1 MSQQSAA
8 TTYDVVL
15 VGGGIMSATLGT
27 FLKQLQP
34 DWSIA
39 LYENLNQAGLEA
51 SDPWNN
57 AGTGH
62 AALCELNYSPMG
74 PDGKV
79 DPTKAV
85 GINERFQISRQF
97 WSYLVNEGK
106 LGDPKTFINPLP
118 HMSFVWGDEHADYLK
133 TRHES
138 LSQQPL
144 FETMEYSEDPDT
156 IRDWAP
162 LLIDGRQGG
171 QRIAASR
178 QTNGTDVD
186 FGSLTRQLTTNLANS
201 GVDVRFG
208 HKVTSVDRGTDGR
221 WELKVKNKAAGETF
235 TARARFAFLG
245 AGGGALHLLQSSGI
259 PEAKGFGGF
268 PVSGQFLKCTDESV
282 INRHMAKVYG
292 QAAVGAPPMS
302 VPHLDTRFVDGRR
315 SLLFGPY
322 AGFSTN
328 FLKSSSYLDLPFS
341 VRTHN
346 LLPMLNV
353 AKDNVDLVKYLLTEL
368 TKNQAKKVEALRNFY
383 PEADG
388 GDWEMITAGQR
399 VQVMKKDPKKGG
411 VLQFGTEVV
420 TAADGTI
427 GALLGASPGASTAAP
442 IMVDLLKSCFPAQ
455 TDAWTPKL
463 KEMIPSFGRSLNEDR
478 SLMNEVEQATSAALK
493 LG

>member
-1 MSQQSAA
+1 MTQQSAA

-27 FLKQLQP
+27 LLQQLQP

-39 LYENLNQAGLEA
+39 LFENLNQAGLEA

-62 AALCELNYSPMG
+62 AALCELNYSPRG
-74 PDGKV
+74 ADGTV
-79 DPTKAV
+79 DPAKAV
-85 GINERFQISRQF
+85 GINERFQVTRQF
-97 WSYLVNEGK
+97 WSYLVKEGK
-106 LGDPKTFINPLP
+106 IGDPKTFINPLP
-118 HMSFVWGDEHADYLK
+118 HMSFVWGDDHAEYLK
-133 TRHES
+133 TRHAS

-156 IRDWAP
+156 IREWAP
-162 LLIDGRQGG
+162 LLVDGRKGG
-171 QRIAASR
+171 QRLAASR

-186 FGSLTRQLTTNLANS
+186 FGSLTRQLTTNLTNS

-208 HKVTSVDRGTDGR
+208 HQVNSVDRGTDGR
-221 WELKVKNKAAGETF
+221 WELKVKNKAAGETS
-235 TARARFAFLG
+235 TARARFVFLG

-259 PEAKGFGGF
+259 PESKGFGGF
-268 PVSGQFLKCTDESV
+268 PVSGKFLRCTDETIV
-282 INRHMAKVYG
+282 NQHMAKVYG
-292 QAAVGAPPMS
+292 QASVGAPPMS

-322 AGFSTN
+322 GGFSSN
-328 FLKSSSYLDLPFS
+328 FLKSSSYLDLPLS
-341 VRTHN
+341 VRPHN

-353 AKDNVDLVKYLLTEL
+353 AKDNVGLVKYLITEV
-368 TKNQAKKVEALRNFY
+368 TKSQSKKMEALQDFY
-383 PEADG
+383 PLADG
-388 GDWEMITAGQR
+388 ADWEMITAGQR

-420 TAADGTI
+420 TAADGSI

-442 IMVDLLKSCFPAQ
+442 IMVDLLERCFPAKM
-455 TDAWTPKL
+455 DAWKPKL
-463 KEMIPSFGRSLNEDR
+463 QEMIPSLGHRLNEDR
-478 SLMNEVEQATSAALK
+478 TLMDEVEQATVTALK
-493 LG
+493 LA

>member
-27 FLKQLQP
+27 FLQQLQP
-34 DWSIA
+34 DWSIG
-39 LYENLNQAGLEA
+39 LFENLNQAGLES

-62 AALCELNYSPMG
+62 AALCELNYSPLG
-74 PDGKV
+74 ADGTV
-79 DPTKAV
+79 DPTKALA
-85 GINERFQISRQF
+85 INEQFQVSRQF

-118 HMSFVWGDEHADYLK
+118 HMSFVWGNDHADYLK

-138 LSQQPL
+138 LSANPL
-144 FETMEYSEDPDT
+144 FETMEYTEDPDT
-156 IRDWAP
+156 IRGWAP
-162 LLIDGRQGG
+162 LLIDGRKGG
-171 QRIAASR
+171 QRLAASR

-221 WELKVKNKAAGETF
+221 WELKVKNKAAGESF
-235 TARARFAFLG
+235 TARARFVFLG

-259 PEAKGFGGF
+259 PEGKGFGGF
-268 PVSGQFLKCTDESV
+268 PVSGKFLKCTDESIV
-282 INRHMAKVYG
+282 NQHMAKVYG
-292 QAAVGAPPMS
+292 QASVGAPPMS

-322 AGFSTN
+322 GGFSSN
-328 FLKSSSYLDLPFS
+328 FLKSGSYLDLPLS
-341 VRTHN
+341 VRAHN

-353 AKDNVDLVKYLLTEL
+353 AKDNVDLVKYLVTEV
-368 TKNQAKKVEALRNFY
+368 TKSQVKKVDALQDFY
-383 PEADG
+383 PLANG

-399 VQVMKKDPKKGG
+399 VQVMKKDPQKGG

-420 TAADGTI
+420 TAGDGSI
-427 GALLGASPGASTAAP
+427 GALLGASPGASQAAP
-442 IMVDLLKSCFPAQ
+442 IMVGLLEKCFPAMME
-455 TDAWTPKL
+455 TWKPKL
-463 KEMIPSFGRSLNEDR
+463 QEMIPSRGHRLNENR
-478 SLMNEVEQATSAALK
+478 SLMEEVEQATNAALK
-493 LG
+493 LA